1 MTAQAH
7 SDNKALSILCACL
20 AVGISSAGDAL
31 VKWMSGTYPVHEILF
46 IRCLV
51 GFPILAAIVHRRS
64 SFRAMFAPGWRWSAL
79 RGAIMASSYL
89 AFVLSIAAMPMAA
102 TVAIYFVMPLIV
114 ALLAWPLLGE
124 RVRLHRWLAIAAGFA
139 GVIIMID
146 PGRGM
151 LEPAALLAFY
161 SAFGYALSQS
171 LARRILRTIPPAVM
185 AFHANAIYLGMASLL
200 ALAFM
205 GADLAAAGHKSLVFL
220 ERPWIVPSTADLIGL
235 GLLGATVAVAMVLF
249 GTAYKYA
256 ESSFVAPFEYTAM
269 FWAAAFG
276 FVVFGDV
283 PGRRTLWGGTIVL
296 GAGLFMLR
304 MDRRFAPAPL
314 RV

>member
-7 SDNKALSILCACL
+7 SDNKALSVLCACL

-31 VKWMSGTYPVHEILF
+31 VKWMSGSYPVHEILF
-46 IRCLV
+46 IRCLF
-51 GFPILAAIVHRRS
+51 GFPILAAIVHRRA
-64 SFRAMFAPGWRWSAL
+64 SFRAMFAAGWQWSAL
-79 RGAIMASSYL
+79 RGMIMASSYL

-124 RVRLHRWLAIAAGFA
+124 RVRPHRWLAIIAGFA
-139 GVIIMID
+139 GVTIMID

-151 LEPAALLAFY
+151 LEPAGLLALY

-171 LARRILRTIPPAVM
+171 LARRILRTIPPAMM
-185 AFHANAIYLGMASLL
+185 AFHANAIYWVMASVL

-205 GADLAAAGHKSLVFL
+205 GADIAAAGHKSLAFL
-220 ERPWIVPSTADLIGL
+220 ARPWIVPSTADLIGL
-235 GLLGATVAVAMVLF
+235 GLLGSTVAVAMVLF
-249 GTAYKYA
+249 ATAYKYA

-269 FWAAAFG
+269 FWAAAYG
-276 FVVFGDV
+276 FMVFGDI
-283 PGRRTLWGGTIVL
+283 PGPRTLWGGAIVL
-296 GAGLFMLR
+296 LAGLFMLH
-304 MDRRFAPAPL
+304 MDRRLAPAPL